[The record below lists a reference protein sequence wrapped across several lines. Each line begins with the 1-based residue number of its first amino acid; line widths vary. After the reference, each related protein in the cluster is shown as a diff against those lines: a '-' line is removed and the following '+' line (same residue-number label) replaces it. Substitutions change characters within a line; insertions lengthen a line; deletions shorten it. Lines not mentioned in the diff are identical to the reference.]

1 MLAIPGAVPETV
13 SPFPSTILSFLHD
26 VLVSKPATGH
36 ALICSLT
43 VPDSP
48 THHVNNEALQ
58 LLYVEAI
65 NESLEAIL
73 QLKLPEA
80 AETDSDSQYESDHM
94 WTTASQGRQS
104 VTKECRRLTNLVYD
118 LLSFMDPQPDM
129 SRVSVDK
136 LFVFLLELCHQLGPE
151 RPIRFDSSQIHSC
164 LLGRSSPYL
173 LKRLHEAEEYIRN
186 KQANGSSP
194 TNKKSSVNSLQLL
207 RQTGT
212 TGDWRGVFYHA
223 YHDRKHFLEC
233 VLVRGN
239 QWNENVCPSLRISLH
254 SLSGHGT
261 PVDSR
266 WTVK

>member
-1 MLAIPGAVPETV
+1 M

-26 VLVSKPATGH
+26 VLISKPATGH
-36 ALICSLT
+36 ALIRSLT

-48 THHVNNEALQ
+48 THLVNNEALQ

-80 AETDSDSQYESDHM
+80 AETDSDSQYESDHT
-94 WTTASQGRQS
+94 WTTASQGRQN

-118 LLSFMDPQPDM
+118 LLSLMDPQPDM

-151 RPIRFDSSQIHSC
+151 RLIRFDSSKIHSC

-173 LKRLHEAEEYIRN
+173 LKRLHDAEEYIRN

-194 TNKKSSVNSLQLL
+194 TNKKNSVSSARSLQLL

-223 YHDRKHFLEC
+223 HHDHKHFLEC
-233 VLVRGN
+233 VLVRGD
-239 QWNENVCPSLRISLH
+239 QVEWKCVCASLRISFH
-254 SLSGHGT
+254 FLSGYGT
-261 PVDSR
+261 QVDSC